1 VALPLALL
9 ATAAFAHP
17 KLPDGTYVCMMEQY
31 LAGDIEVAGNTY
43 KGPAFDGRYEGT
55 YDFEVDDFDNIH
67 WGGPVGGY
75 TEPGYT
81 LIAPRV
87 VSRDD
92 DDNPG
97 IEMSVKQDPSQF
109 IHFVQCFQNR

>member
-1 VALPLALL
+1 MRSLVVALPLALL

-17 KLPDGTYVCMMEQY
+17 EAPDGTYVCMMEQY

-67 WGGPVGGY
+67 WAARSAATPSPD
-75 TEPGYT
+75 TRSS
-81 LIAPRV
+81 PRASSAATMTITPA
-87 VSRDD
+87 SR
-92 DDNPG
+92 
-97 IEMSVKQDPSQF
+97 
-109 IHFVQCFQNR
+109 CR